1 MPWPPRQQQ
10 VVLPPS
16 PEEATWIKGLLEEE
30 RLREAGR
37 AHSTVICRGADGATT
52 AEPSGVEQRRALVD
66 LGLDLVHSETMTAVG
81 RTTPP
86 DQSTP
91 TDSSTIVVTRPRRHG
106 HRHGTG

>member
-1 MPWPPRQQQ
+1 M
-10 VVLPPS
+10 LLSS

-37 AHSTVICRGADGATT
+37 AHTTVICRGAEGATT
-52 AEPSGVEQRRALVD
+52 AEPSGVKQRRALVD
-66 LGLDLVHSETMTAVG
+66 LGLDLIHSEKMAAVG

-91 TDSSTIVVTRPRRHG
+91 TDSSTIVVTRPRPCRHG